1 MMPVQATPGPE
12 VGPRA
17 DADADAFPL
26 RDARR
31 EHGWSQAQAVAAMRQ
46 HSSKPLPDDMALL
59 RQWKRWEAG
68 EVVPSGFYQEIIA
81 AALSMSPAMLFPAR
95 NLASRPGTSRF
106 RHECEC
112 RRSQVQLALGKLQAE
127 LDYLDAVLAIPLPV
141 TRW

>member
-1 MMPVQATPGPE
+1 MMPVQATPRPQA
-12 VGPRA
+12 GPREET
-17 DADADAFPL
+17 DADAFPL

-31 EHGWSQAQAVAAMRQ
+31 ERGWSQAQAVAAMRQ

-59 RQWKRWEAG
+59 RQWKRWEARD
-68 EVVPSGFYQEIIA
+68 VIPSGFYQNIIA
-81 AALSMSPAMLFPAR
+81 AALDMSLATLFPIR

-127 LDYLDAVLAIPLPV
+127 LDYPDAVLAIPLPV